1 MIISD
6 AFGYINMMDRTA
18 DASYLRETVIA
29 NNIANVD
36 TPTYKRKD
44 VEFSSILKDKLL
56 QYTAETRNVDKAV
69 NKLTIE
75 DTQARQ
81 YVDYPG
87 YSYRLDRN
95 NVDIDTENV
104 ELASEQQKYSVLTT
118 SISNDFQRFNAVIS

>member
-87 YSYRLDRN
+87 YSYILDRN

>member
-44 VEFSSILKDKLL
+44 VEFSSILKEKLL
-56 QYTAETRNVDKAV
+56 HYTSETRSVDKAV
-69 NKLTIE
+69 NKLTLE
-75 DTQARQ
+75 DTEARK

-104 ELASEQQKYSVLTT
+104 ELASEQQRYSVLTT
-118 SISNDFQRFNAVIS
+118 SITNDFQRFNAVIS

>member
-36 TPTYKRKD
+36 TPTYKRQD
-44 VEFSSILKDKLL
+44 VEFSSILKDKLSH
-56 QYTAETRNVDKAV
+56 YTAEERSLDKAV
-69 NKLTIE
+69 NKLSVE
-75 DTQARQ
+75 DTEARK
-81 YVDYPG
+81 YVDYPN

-104 ELASEQQKYSVLTT
+104 ELASEQQRYSTITT
-118 SISNDFQRFNAVIS
+118 SITNDFQRFNAVIS